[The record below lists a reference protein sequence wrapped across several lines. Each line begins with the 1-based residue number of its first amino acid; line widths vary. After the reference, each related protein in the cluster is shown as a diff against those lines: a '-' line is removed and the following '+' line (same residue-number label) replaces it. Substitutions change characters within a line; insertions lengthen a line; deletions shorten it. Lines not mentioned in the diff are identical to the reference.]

1 LTGIK
6 KTAAAD
12 TDRSVPLDIQRR
24 FVISAFAGTAAWW
37 LENGMPY
44 PPELMAESMIKIIQ
58 KN

>member
-1 LTGIK
+1 M
-6 KTAAAD
+6 
-12 TDRSVPLDIQRR
+12 PLDIQRR

-44 PPELMAESMIKIIQ
+44 PPELMAESLIKMIQ